1 MVDGEPREI
10 TFLLF
15 TGRLFLRGEPHG
27 LITIQDITIRKKIE
41 EALRNSEDNLRYLAS
56 QLLNV
61 QERERLRIAH
71 ELHDDLGQSLLLL
84 KMQLSIITLDL
95 PPDAEAP
102 RRQSLNAIDSVQDII
117 DSVRRLS
124 QDLVPPPSLRWASKW
139 PCKTS

>member
-1 MVDGEPREI
+1 M
-10 TFLLF
+10 
-15 TGRLFLRGEPHG
+15 
-27 LITIQDITIRKKIE
+27 
-41 EALRNSEDNLRYLAS
+41 RNSEDNLRYLAS
-56 QLLNV
+56 QLLNA

-84 KMQLSIITLDL
+84 KMQLSSITRDL

-124 QDLVPPPSLRWASKW
+124 QDLVPPTLTQMGLKW
-139 PCKTS
+139 PSKTS